1 MYLWQKKICLMDPNA
16 YKKGLRNKLS
26 KEQALKKLESE
37 NFFRK
42 TLSFY
47 RYVILENPEKFRDD
61 LFKDWGDLDCLGRIY
76 VAREGINAQMNVP
89 EHHWEKFIAT
99 LNKYEE
105 FSIKKTIS
113 ACVLAKSKIT
123 KEISPQEARNIC
135 EKEIR
140 EKLD

>member
-1 MYLWQKKICLMDPNA
+1 MDPNA
-16 YKKGLRNKLS
+16 HKKGLRNKLS

-76 VAREGINAQMNVP
+76 VAREV
-89 EHHWEKFIAT
+89 
-99 LNKYEE
+99 
-105 FSIKKTIS
+105 
-113 ACVLAKSKIT
+113 
-123 KEISPQEARNIC
+123 
-135 EKEIR
+135 
-140 EKLD
+140 